1 MRYQTKHN
9 KAFTLVE
16 VLVAIVL
23 VGFAIASLLAANISF
38 TRANGAGADLST
50 AEFLIEQVRE
60 MTAMVAVVD
69 PQTGTTIFGA
79 EEGTNI
85 ADYDDLDDFDGA
97 QFSPPINTDRQS
109 LNDFSNFSQQ
119 ITVENISEADFTQ
132 VVGDHSSDFV
142 RVTVTV
148 FLDESS
154 ISSLSWIRAQ
164 Y

>member
-1 MRYQTKHN
+1 MRYKTKYN

-23 VGFAIASLLAANISF
+23 VGFAIASLLAANVSF
-38 TRANGAGADLST
+38 TRSNGTGTHLST

-60 MTAMVAVVD
+60 MTAMVAVID
-69 PQTGTTIFGA
+69 PQTGATTFGA

-85 ADYDDLDDFDGA
+85 VNYDDIDDFDGA
-97 QFSPPINTDRQS
+97 QFSPPIDADRQN
-109 LNDFSNFSQQ
+109 LNGFSNFSQQ
-119 ITVENISEADFTQ
+119 ITVENISESDFTQ
-132 VVGDHSSDFV
+132 VVSDHGSNFV
-142 RVTVTV
+142 RITVTV
-148 FLDESS
+148 SLNQSQ